1 MGSARTVSIL
11 VDFDA
16 TVNSRFSG
24 LFEMPLI
31 VRELPEIRTFWTAYP
46 GNQRILAGPDPRIHC
61 FGEAAAHALADITE
75 ANCETWGAGEPQ
87 AMRTQLPAGGTSLT
101 CDPP

>member
-1 MGSARTVSIL
+1 LAVESQRVVRRADVGSSGTVSIL

-24 LFEMPLI
+24 LFGMPLI

-46 GNQRILAGPDPRIHC
+46 GDQKVLAHPGLSISLLR
-61 FGEAAAHALADITE
+61 EVAAHDLAR
-75 ANCETWGAGEPQ
+75 PQ
-87 AMRTQLPAGGTSLT
+87 RA
-101 CDPP
+101 